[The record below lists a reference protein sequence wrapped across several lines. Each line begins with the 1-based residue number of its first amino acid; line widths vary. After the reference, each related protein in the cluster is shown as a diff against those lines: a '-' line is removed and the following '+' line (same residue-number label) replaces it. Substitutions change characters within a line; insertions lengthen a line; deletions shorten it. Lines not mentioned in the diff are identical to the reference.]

1 MDKQAFVELA
11 NKVAGGLANEQEL
24 SLYSNYINQF
34 KGNSEWNSQLM
45 GNEAEAKNE
54 LFNKIHTGLTVK
66 AIPFYQKTTF
76 KYLIAA
82 CIALV
87 VTAIGAVFYSNN
99 LNSLKNKNKIALEN
113 DVAPGGNNAVLTLA
127 DGSQVLLNDTD
138 NGKIIEEKGI
148 SITKAKDGQ
157 LIYRIIDRGANSTS
171 NTEQVIAYNTITTPR
186 GGQYQVLLPDGTQV
200 WLNASSSIKFPT
212 YFSAKQRNVT
222 LTGEAYFEVSK
233 DKTKSFVVNVDEM
246 SVEVLGTHF
255 DVMAYKDEESINTTL
270 LEGSV
275 KVTKNNESRILKPGQ
290 QAKVKGG
297 IQVVEA
303 AADVLAWKNGL
314 TSFIDAD
321 IRTIMRQV
329 ARWYDVEVKYEGD
342 IPRRLFTGEISRK
355 ANLSELI
362 KIIKLS
368 NIQLKLEGNVI
379 TVMP

>member
-11 NKVAGGLANEQEL
+11 NKVASGLANEQEL

-34 KGNSEWNSQLM
+34 KGNSEWNTQLM
-45 GNEAEAKNE
+45 GNEAETKNE
-54 LFNKIHTGLTVK
+54 LLKKINTALIVK
-66 AIPFYQKTTF
+66 AIPFYQKTSF

-87 VTAIGAVFYSNN
+87 VTAVGAVFYSNN

-157 LIYRIIDRGANSTS
+157 LIYRIIDRGANSPS

>member
-11 NKVAGGLANEQEL
+11 NKVASGLANEQEL
-24 SLYSNYINQF
+24 SLYSSYINQF
-34 KGNSEWNSQLM
+34 KGNSEWNAQLM

-54 LFNKIHTGLTVK
+54 LFNKIHTALTVK

>member
-1 MDKQAFVELA
+1 MIDKQTFVELA
-11 NKVAGGLANEQEL
+11 DKIAGGIANEQEL
-24 SLYSNYINQF
+24 SLYNNYINQF
-34 KGNSEWNSQLM
+34 KGNSEWNAEFM
-45 GNEAEAKNE
+45 GNEAETKIE
-54 LFNKIHTGLTVK
+54 LLNKIHTTLTVK
-66 AIPFYQKTTF
+66 VIPFYQKATF

-82 CIALV
+82 CIALF
-87 VTAIGAVFYSNN
+87 VTAIGGIFYNSN
-99 LNSLKNKNKIALEN
+99 LNSLKSKNRIAFES

-157 LIYRIIDRGANSTS
+157 LIY
-171 NTEQVIAYNTITTPR
+171 QVIDPGVKNISNKEAVAYNTITTPR

-212 YFSAKQRNVT
+212 YFSADQRNVI

-233 DKTKSFVVNVDEM
+233 DKTKSFVVNVDGM

-303 AADVLAWKNGL
+303 AADALAWKNGL

>member
-1 MDKQAFVELA
+1 
-11 NKVAGGLANEQEL
+11 
-24 SLYSNYINQF
+24 
-34 KGNSEWNSQLM
+34 
-45 GNEAEAKNE
+45 
-54 LFNKIHTGLTVK
+54 
-66 AIPFYQKTTF
+66 
-76 KYLIAA
+76 
-82 CIALV
+82 
-87 VTAIGAVFYSNN
+87 
-99 LNSLKNKNKIALEN
+99 
-113 DVAPGGNNAVLTLA
+113 
-127 DGSQVLLNDTD
+127 
-138 NGKIIEEKGI
+138 
-148 SITKAKDGQ
+148 
-157 LIYRIIDRGANSTS
+157 
-171 NTEQVIAYNTITTPR
+171 
-186 GGQYQVLLPDGTQV
+186 
-200 WLNASSSIKFPT
+200 
-212 YFSAKQRNVT
+212 
-222 LTGEAYFEVSK
+222 
-233 DKTKSFVVNVDEM
+233 
-246 SVEVLGTHF
+246 
-255 DVMAYKDEESINTTL
+255 MAYKDEESINTTL